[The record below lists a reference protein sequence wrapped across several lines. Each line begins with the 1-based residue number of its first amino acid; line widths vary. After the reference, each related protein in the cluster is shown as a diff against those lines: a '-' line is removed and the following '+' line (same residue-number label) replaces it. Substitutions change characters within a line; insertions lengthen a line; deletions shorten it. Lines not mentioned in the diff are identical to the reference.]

1 MWRWYRSRR
10 ARTRWGLGLAALL
23 AGLTALGALSAAP
36 KKESG
41 SRPATTPAASAPGTT
56 ATAASRPPPTTGA
69 TSTARRDRTDT
80 TSIAAAAAPRGA
92 RRSAQAALDA
102 LPVKGRAPK
111 TGYSREQFGD
121 GWATVAGCDMRDR
134 ILRRDLRGKVFAT
147 GDRCEIVRGRLDD
160 PYTAT
165 AVPFVR
171 GGAPTSTSTTWSRS
185 ATPGRRARSS
195 GPRARAAV
203 RERPAEPARDR
214 RGHEPREGRRRRR
227 DLAAARTERFRCD
240 YVARQVAVKRQYAA
254 SGHRAEHDAIAR
266 ARPLSGPDAPARRP
280 RAPAAGTVAA
290 RRRRRRRRPA
300 SRSPSPSG
308 SGARLRATAPPSA
321 PPARRRC
328 AAAPRTTP
336 RTPASTATRTA
347 SPASADPASG
357 SRRQRHDVPLGIL
370 DERQPLAPGHVG
382 RLAQRPAARV
392 ADHGERGVD
401 VRDVDEQLV
410 RADPARARRR
420 RASAARP
427 RSSRRAP
434 AASRRRA
441 MKPAAPVSSGIRKR
455 SSKPRAT

>member
-165 AVPFVR
+165 AVTFVR
-171 GGAPTSTSTTWSRS
+171 GGAPDVDIDHVVALGDAWQKGAQQWS
-185 ATPGRRARSS
+185 AGT
-195 GPRARAAV
+195 
-203 RERPAEPARDR
+203 RERFANDPLNL
-214 RGHEPREGRRRRR
+214 
-227 DLAAARTERFRCD
+227 LAIDADTNRAKGDGDAATWLPPNRRFRCD
-240 YVARQVAVKRQYAA
+240 YVARQVAVKRRYAA
-254 SGHRAEHDAIAR
+254 WVTRAEHDAIAR
-266 ARPLSGPDAPARRP
+266 VLARCPGQTLPRAGRVRLPPGTVRPEATTPAPAP
-280 RAPAAGTVAA
+280 SP
-290 RRRRRRRRPA
+290 P
-300 SRSPSPSG
+300 SRSASPSG
-308 SGARLRATAPPSA
+308 SGRVFRN
-321 PPARRRC
+321 C
-328 AAAPRTTP
+328 AAVRA
-336 RTPASTATRTA
+336 A
-347 SPASADPASG
+347 G
-357 SRRQRHDVPLGIL
+357 
-370 DERQPLAPGHVG
+370 LAPLRRGTTDYAANPG
-382 RLAQRPAARV
+382 LDRDRDGLAC
-392 ADHGERGVD
+392 ER
-401 VRDVDEQLV
+401 
-410 RADPARARRR
+410 
-420 RASAARP
+420 
-427 RSSRRAP
+427 
-434 AASRRRA
+434 
-441 MKPAAPVSSGIRKR
+441 
-455 SSKPRAT
+455 